1 MYVIIFVALAMI
13 GVAFFVGRTSKKEPN
28 KFVRSLNAMGIRLRG
43 KDLQEARALSE
54 KTQNAIISILQIGS
68 HVIES
73 SYALETEEDYSIGDS
88 FMEMFSDGNSKRDLY
103 HIAKKIATAVPENYD
118 KFMYCYRLILSVDK
132 TFVLDNMISVA
143 RACKNY
149 SMEAF
154 ARAWCD
160 QKQAGLKIDFLSA
173 LKFVSDGRDFAAF
186 VNLDLMAKRAEL
198 DIDEAHLMNDIDDEG
213 LKTII
218 YSIIRAKYEG
228 IYLTDEESLNIN
240 KANVLE
246 YSDSFKITMALLVDL
261 YKLGRD
267 VNRFTNVMIR
277 AHNSGVMIN
286 ISIAEL
292 HSMTD
297 DEFDNLITNIIRA
310 SDQGISIDQKDLIR
324 QNINGT
330 DITNLISALIKSN
343 QCKLE
348 FTPDDLMNYFVNTR
362 SNVVNFVN
370 AVDYSKKNKLGLS
383 VDYLIE
389 ISKPE
394 NNLFD
399 FVQAVKIAKDLEAE
413 ENNFGITVE
422 SVKEHFKKFN
432 KAKEAVSVVIKARK
446 ELGLKMNFGIA
457 GKIEEGVINP
467 LDGEKYTMKSAIAW
481 AQNPKVLEVEP
492 CVTCVCKNGVQI
504 TPKVNITVRG
514 RMEQIFWGYKIDVL
528 FKRINEA
535 IIFEFE
541 SADNHEHILNNLP
554 KISCNVLKRINDE
567 DNLQEIKTS
576 DVSETDI
583 NKHCSYILLDVNI
596 YDVKIGQN
604 VKAELDLRQAQI
616 DSEMRRLKAEADR
629 AKAEADIRKAM
640 VEQYNKGIR
649 PNFNELHKADLLAE
663 DKPGIITGY
672 ELPE

>member
-1 MYVIIFVALAMI
+1 MVYFVIVSVLLIA
-13 GVAFFVGRTSKKEPN
+13 VAFILGRETNKESN
-28 KFVRSLNAMGIRLRG
+28 VFIKSLKAMDIKLKG
-43 KDLQEARALSE
+43 KDLQEAKALDE
-54 KTQNAIISILQIGS
+54 ETQKAIVASLQIGS
-68 HVIES
+68 QVIENS
-73 SYALETEEDYSIGDS
+73 SALENVDENGIEKSLLEFFTND
-88 FMEMFSDGNSKRDLY
+88 KRDRYL
-103 HIAKKIATAVPENYD
+103 IAKKIVSAVPDKYD
-118 KFMYCYRLILSVDK
+118 KFMYCYGLIQGVDK
-132 TFVLDNMISVA
+132 TFTLDNMISVA
-143 RACKNY
+143 KAREGVD
-149 SMEAF
+149 MEAF

-160 QKQAGLKIDFLSA
+160 QKRAKLKIDFVSA
-173 LKFVSDGRDFAAF
+173 LKFISDGRDFASF

-213 LKTII
+213 LKAII

-246 YSDSFKITMALLVDL
+246 YSDSFKITMSLLIDL
-261 YKLGRD
+261 YKLGHD
-267 VNRFTNVMIR
+267 VSRFTNVMIR

-362 SNVVNFVN
+362 SDVVQFVN
-370 AVDYSKKNKLGLS
+370 AVDFSKKNKLGLS
-383 VDYLIE
+383 VDYLVE
-389 ISKPE
+389 LSKPE

-399 FVQAVKIAKDLEAE
+399 FVQAIKIAKDLEE
-413 ENNFGITVE
+413 KPDNYGITVS
-422 SVKEHFKKFN
+422 SVKDHFKKFG
-432 KAKEAVSVVIKARK
+432 KAKEAANIVIKAQE

-457 GKIEEGVINP
+457 GKILEGMINP
-467 LDGEKYTMKSAIAW
+467 LDGEKYTLKSAIAW
-481 AQNPKVLEVEP
+481 AQNPTVLEVEP

-504 TPKVNITVRG
+504 TPKANITVRG
-514 RMEQIFWGYKIDVL
+514 RMEQIFWGYKLEVL

-541 SADNHEHILNNLP
+541 SAESHEHVLNTLP
-554 KISCNVLKRINDE
+554 EISCRVLKRINDE
-567 DNLQEIKTS
+567 DNLREIKTTE
-576 DVSETDI
+576 VSETDI

-596 YDVKIGQN
+596 YDLKIGMN

-663 DKPGIITGY
+663 QKQGINTGY
-672 ELPE
+672 ESPK